1 MNKLNRLLIKV
12 ISFIS
17 ILLTICF
24 WVGCSYIFCDH
35 IESDWIIDT
44 KATLENKGEKHT
56 ECTKCGIIIQTQ
68 KIPELEYSLSEVK
81 QIISKSMVKV
91 YCYDYDKKTLLS
103 QGSGFFINKTGTF
116 ITNAHVVE
124 DTYYIKIKTYLGT
137 SYDVNVMYVYNYIGS
152 DYAICKAQNCF
163 SSTPVEFEEET
174 SVGDTVYAF
183 GYPNDAFILSST
195 QGVVTATNVVDKG
208 VTYIENTA
216 KIDHG
221 SSGGILANSKGKV
234 VGITTGI
241 LENNKYA
248 ALTYSEI
255 KEDVTKNH
263 YGIKEP
269 LEWFHTKKEISL
281 NSFNFDTYFDISIT
295 PTSLYGG
302 NVRYNVSISLKPQ
315 YRYKKVDIKYTNL
328 YFSVRIDTNY
338 KYYSTL
344 TYGGGWKNSSSLCYA
359 YVYMY
364 DKNDMHWQS
373 STATSSFF
381 YTNYSNLYYDYDYD
395 ISAVIGTIVIY
406 D

>member
-24 WVGCSYIFCDH
+24 LVGCSYIFCDH

-395 ISAVIGTIVIY
+395 ISAAIGTIVIY